1 MDVLSYTFGKKY
13 TDQQVGKM
21 LDGSFDT
28 EVLQTKIDEKLG
40 ALEAQYAPDLAGVKT
55 SLADLASKPYFL
67 SERAKVKDSVSINIH
82 GRGTDTPSNLSLVQ
96 ELGVKNIRMDL
107 KWANIET
114 TKGTYNFSSY
124 DTTVNDYVNNGIKPL
139 VILDYANSLYTSAE
153 MVNAYIAF
161 VSAASLHYASSTL
174 VYEIYNEPNNT
185 TFWFDNTM
193 TDTQKID
200 NYFNMLKG
208 AYSAIKQNSPK
219 SLVFA
224 PALSANFGYGGDWEN
239 FYKWTYWLKEL
250 FKKGALEYM
259 DAVSIH
265 PYRINNTPETIL
277 ETTYARVRTLI
288 GRYATKYT
296 PIVATEIG
304 WSNAVYSNGV
314 ANPDPAFPRNI
325 SEAQQGQYAV
335 RSILLNL
342 MAGIPYTTIYELV
355 NPGTDTTLVEQNFG
369 LVKMDGTKK
378 VGFTYVQS
386 ILSSL
391 ADYRYTN
398 RISAPDD
405 VYALQFADDSGN
417 VKVASWTVSGA
428 TKTVTIEGVS
438 QSLNGVPT
446 VFSISG
452 KYTPNVYRAD
462 AKSNPSLVLNSAYN
476 LDANNLIEK
485 GEYACNSTTLN
496 VPTTSFA
503 VLEVTGANVENP
515 TLTQIYRAPTTGWIY
530 TRTCK
535 NDGTWN
541 AWVRQL
547 TSSDIFESALTDMT
561 INAGIT
567 KNRPATYKRS
577 VSNTREI
584 ITITLDVTFAAGST
598 ASIGSIPVA
607 YAPVFTLQFSVRGA
621 GGVQAFLAVNTDGTI
636 TANGM
641 PGTCTGLSGQI
652 SYDRTAMKLT

>member
-1 MDVLSYTFGKKY
+1 MVRLIRLT
-13 TDQQVGKM
+13 
-21 LDGSFDT
+21 
-28 EVLQTKIDEKLG
+28 
-40 ALEAQYAPDLAGVKT
+40 T
-55 SLADLASKPYFL
+55 SLAD
-67 SERAKVKDSVSINIH
+67 
-82 GRGTDTPSNLSLVQ
+82 
-96 ELGVKNIRMDL
+96 NIRMDL

-124 DTTVNDYVNNGIKPL
+124 DTTINDYVNNGIKPL

-161 VSAASLHYASSTL
+161 VNAASLHYAGSTL

-314 ANPDPAFPRNI
+314 ANPDPSFPRNI
-325 SEAQQGQYAV
+325 SEVQQGQYAA

-391 ADYRYTN
+391 AEYRYTN

-417 VKVASWTVSGA
+417 VKVAAWTVSGA

-438 QSLNGVPT
+438 QSLSGVPI

-452 KYTPNVYRAD
+452 KYTPNVYRGD

-607 YAPVFTLQFSVRGA
+607 YAPVFTLQFAVRGA
-621 GGVQAFLAVNTDGTI
+621 GGVQAFLAVNTDGTV